1 MAGMTRRMNERISR
15 QALRTLTEELDASER
30 DLAAGR
36 VGDAGAAQREAKRML
51 EAFEKAR
58 AGAKDGTPARTA

>member
-1 MAGMTRRMNERISR
+1 MDELVSR
-15 QALRTLTEELDASER
+15 QPPRTLTDVLDASIR

-36 VGDAGAAQREAKRML
+36 VGDAGAAQREARRML

-58 AGAKDGTPARTA
+58 AGDGTRARTE